1 MQEGNTKMDKLFITM
16 CVIAY
21 NEESSIEGILR
32 CIDRQDYD
40 HDSMEVVLVDGMSTD
55 NTKNIML
62 EYAKN
67 NDGKFDRIV
76 VLDNPKKT
84 LPSGWNVALREYK
97 GDAIIKVDAHAVIP
111 DDFVSKNVAVLN
123 TGEYICGGQRPN
135 IIDKSTPFKETLLLA
150 ESSMFGS
157 SIASYRNNPGR
168 TYVKSL
174 FHAAYRREV
183 FDKVGFFN
191 EDLVRTE
198 DNEIHYRMRKAGF
211 KLCFDPDI
219 ISYQYTRNSLKGML
233 KQKYANGF
241 WIGKTSKV
249 CPKCLSIYH
258 FVPFAF
264 VSAILVSVTSIAGLG
279 ILGRLTDRSGKVDN
293 SDRKA
298 HGRRCYGK
306 RSCLSSDSMKC
317 KNERH
322 KSRNMCSRLKNIVII
337 LTIIMWAL
345 YGTLACTMA
354 AVASYQAGNK
364 RNITNILLPIL
375 FLMLHISYGVG
386 TIRGLM
392 DKQERG

>member
-1 MQEGNTKMDKLFITM
+1 MDKMFITM

-21 NEESSIEGILR
+21 NEEKSIRNILD
-32 CIDRQDYD
+32 CIKRQNYE
-40 HDSMEVVLVDGMSTD
+40 HKCMEIVLVDGMSTD
-55 NTKNIML
+55 RTKDIML
-62 EYAKN
+62 DFAEERG
-67 NDGKFDRIV
+67 DEFDRIV

-111 DDFVSKNVAVLN
+111 EDFVSKNVALLE
-123 TGEYICGGQRPN
+123 TGECICGGQRPN
-135 IIDKSTPFKETLLLA
+135 IIDEPTPFKQTLLLA

-157 SIASYRNNPGR
+157 SIADYRNNPGK

-191 EDLVRTE
+191 EELVRTE
-198 DNEIHYRMRKAGF
+198 DNEIHYRMRKAGY

-219 ISYQYTRNSLKGML
+219 ISYQYTRSSLLGML

-249 CPKCLSIYH
+249 CPQCLSIYH

-264 VSAILVSVTSIAGLG
+264 VSAIIASFLAITGLSTASG
-279 ILGRLTDRSGKVDN
+279 VIGHGNKNTGKSCVILNKI
-293 SDRKA
+293 
-298 HGRRCYGK
+298 
-306 RSCLSSDSMKC
+306 
-317 KNERH
+317 
-322 KSRNMCSRLKNIVII
+322 KNIIVV
-337 LTIIMWAL
+337 LTTVMWGL
-345 YGTLACTMA
+345 YGTLASTMA
-354 AVASYQAGNK
+354 VVSSAKAGKK
-364 RNITNILLPIL
+364 RNITNILLPVL

-386 TIRGLM
+386 TIMGLM
-392 DKQERG
+392 DKDGRG

>member
-1 MQEGNTKMDKLFITM
+1 MAGMFITM

-21 NEESSIEGILR
+21 NEENNINSVLD
-32 CIDRQDYD
+32 CIKAQDYP
-40 HDSMEVVLVDGMSTD
+40 HKSMEVVLVDGDSTD
-55 NTKNIML
+55 NTKRLM
-62 EYAKN
+62 ETFAKN
-67 NDGKFDRIV
+67 NETEFDRVV

-111 DDFVSKNVAVLN
+111 KDFVSKNVAVLE

-135 IIDKSTPFKETLLLA
+135 IIDNPTPFKETLLLA

-157 SIASYRNNPGR
+157 SIASYRNNPGKS
-168 TYVKSL
+168 YVKSL

-183 FDKVGFFN
+183 FEKVGFFN

-219 ISYQYTRNSLKGML
+219 ISYQYTRSSLKSML

-249 CPKCLSIYH
+249 CPQCLSIYH

-264 VSAILVSVTSIAGLG
+264 VSAIIGSAVSLTGFKAAEKVTDNYKRLLPKIASVLKKTSGV
-279 ILGRLTDRSGKVDN
+279 IAALT
-293 SDRKA
+293 
-298 HGRRCYGK
+298 
-306 RSCLSSDSMKC
+306 M
-317 KNERH
+317 
-322 KSRNMCSRLKNIVII
+322 
-337 LTIIMWAL
+337 IMWCL
-345 YGTLACTMA
+345 YGLLASVMA
-354 AVASYQAGNK
+354 GVSAFKAENK
-364 RNITNILLPIL
+364 KNITNIMLPVL
-375 FLMLHISYGVG
+375 FLMLHISYGAG
-386 TIRGLM
+386 TIMGLM
-392 DKQERG
+392 DKSKRG